1 VKLPLKPIQ
10 PGEEGLP
17 KLITDV
23 KAIVQGKVFFL
34 EGFDKYPDIS
44 ETPTGIL
51 PSDFEAS
58 MFLKS
63 SVHAMFTEWFDMK
76 QSTAVALDKSAADV
90 VVMMG
95 SSTQSLQ
102 FYGSQVKGPTIA
114 IVLCNA
120 YPPAST
126 PTTYGQLR
134 VFYVPQP

>member
-1 VKLPLKPIQ
+1 MKLPLKQIS
-10 PGEEGLP
+10 PGEEGIP
-17 KLITDV
+17 KIIADV
-23 KAIVQGKVFFL
+23 KKIAQGKVFFL

-51 PSDFEAS
+51 PADFEAS

-63 SVHAMFTEWFDMK
+63 SVHAIFTEWFAMK
-76 QSTAVALDKSAADV
+76 QSTALALDKSTADV
-90 VVMMG
+90 VVIME
-95 SSTQSLQ
+95 SSIQSLQ
-102 FYGSQVKGPTIA
+102 FYGSRMKGPTIA

-126 PTTYGQLR
+126 PTTYGHLR